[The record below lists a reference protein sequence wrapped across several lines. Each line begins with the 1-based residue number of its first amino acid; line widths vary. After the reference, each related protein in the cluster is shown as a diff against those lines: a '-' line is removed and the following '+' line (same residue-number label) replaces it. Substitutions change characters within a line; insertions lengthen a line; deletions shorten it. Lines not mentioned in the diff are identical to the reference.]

1 MLVVEGSGYFTPTDI
16 ALEKSGYVEMARR
29 ADADVVNV
37 DEDELVELE
46 VPDPLI
52 VEKIKVSKSFMD
64 ADVRINIPVMKTH
77 DQLLVTLGVKNLK
90 GVIPK
95 TMKRRFH
102 AIGVVKGI
110 LDLAKVVPIDLTV
123 LDAINA
129 MEGLGPSF
137 GEIVELNALIASRD
151 IFSLDLV
158 ASKVMGF
165 EPDELDYLI
174 EADEHGLLDLMADIE
189 VIGTPAEQITR
200 KFKRP
205 PTDLEFGEG
214 ITVISEGACSACRGT
229 IHSVVYD
236 IEQMKLMGEIRNLF
250 IVVGPQAEIPENLP
264 NTPVI
269 MGTCLKRFEGEGC
282 YVEGCPP
289 NNDKMLA
296 AIKEVCSIA

>member
-1 MLVVEGSGYFTPTDI
+1 
-16 ALEKSGYVEMARR
+16 
-29 ADADVVNV
+29 
-37 DEDELVELE
+37 
-46 VPDPLI
+46 
-52 VEKIKVSKSFMD
+52 
-64 ADVRINIPVMKTH
+64 
-77 DQLLVTLGVKNLK
+77 
-90 GVIPK
+90 
-95 TMKRRFH
+95 
-102 AIGVVKGI
+102 
-110 LDLAKVVPIDLTV
+110 
-123 LDAINA
+123 
-129 MEGLGPSF
+129 
-137 GEIVELNALIASRD
+137 
-151 IFSLDLV
+151 
-158 ASKVMGF
+158 
-165 EPDELDYLI
+165 
-174 EADEHGLLDLMADIE
+174 MADIE